1 MGTFE
6 KGILGGF
13 SGRVG
18 TVIGSRWRGRNVLRS
33 LPVASNRP
41 PTEAQLEQRLRF
53 KTAIQFLNP
62 IRSVVSRYFG
72 QSQGDKSPGNL
83 ATSYYIKEVVIPDG
97 SGGFTIDYPKVLIS
111 KGDLQSL
118 ANPVATPAAGEQV
131 TLTWD
136 DNSGQGFAQATD
148 TLLAIGC
155 VASLNQA
162 VIFNDGVQRD
172 ATTDTLQF
180 PAYLA
185 GMEVQLYAT
194 FVTADEKEA
203 ATSVYLGA
211 VTLI

>member
-13 SGRVG
+13 SGKVG

-33 LPVASNRP
+33 LPVTSNRP

-53 KTAIQFLNP
+53 KAAIRFLNP
-62 IRSVVSRYFG
+62 IKSVVSVYFG
-72 QSQGDKSPGNL
+72 ESQGDKSPANL
-83 ATSYYIKEVVIPDG
+83 ATSYYIKEVVEPDG
-97 SGGFTIDYPKVLIS
+97 TGGFEIDYAKVLIS

-118 ANPVATPAAGEQV
+118 ANPTATAVAGEQI
-131 TLTWD
+131 TLAWD
-136 DNSGQGFAQATD
+136 DNSGQGKAEATD

-155 VASLNQA
+155 VEGLNQA

-180 PAYLA
+180 PAYMA
-185 GMEVQLYAT
+185 GMEIQLYAT
-194 FVTADEKEA
+194 FITADQKKA